1 MYYLSEY
8 IFIRLLFD
16 LLIDICYELL
26 IDWYGLRNP
35 FKHFTELKRSLK
47 RAPKVLKFGKIM
59 VFFNQFLS
67 HFFESFLSHFLKKKI
82 ISR

>member
-1 MYYLSEY
+1 MYYLSKHL
-8 IFIRLLFD
+8 FIRLLFD
-16 LLIDICYELL
+16 LLIDVCYELL
-26 IDWYGLRNP
+26 IDWYGLRNS
-35 FKHFTELKRSLK
+35 FKLTELKRSLK

-59 VFFNQFLS
+59 DFFTQFLS

>member
-1 MYYLSEY
+1 MYYLSKHL
-8 IFIRLLFD
+8 FIRLLFD

-26 IDWYGLRNP
+26 IDWCGLRNS
-35 FKHFTELKRSLK
+35 FKLTELKRSLK
-47 RAPKVLKFGKIM
+47 RAPKVLKFDKIM
-59 VFFNQFLS
+59 DFFTQFLS